1 MKTTYTIVIT
11 GLSILAIILCPDQIK
26 EYVMF
31 GLLVMM
37 ISINRWETDKILKA
51 TKPKTENNSEVLNIP
66 RVSGSAWELPDG
78 VYQVGVDKA
87 APNSKDHSCRVWMKK
102 GISGEMIIVAE
113 EHYR

>member
-1 MKTTYTIVIT
+1 MLYIVVVALFASFVSNMMGLYTYYFKRQV
-11 GLSILAIILCPDQIK
+11 A
-26 EYVMF
+26 
-31 GLLVMM
+31 
-37 ISINRWETDKILKA
+37 KA
-51 TKPKTENNSEVLNIP
+51 KSKHENSGLNIP

-87 APNSKDHSCRVWMKK
+87 APNSKDHSSRVWMKK